1 MTSKITAGLAT
12 WTAVATLATC
22 AVALQPANIKKVT
35 LNGLDITLDNQ
46 TGAILQLDYPGPGTL
61 LDADAAEAGL
71 VDVAYPIEQ
80 FEPLR
85 LAARH
90 SRDAV
95 IEESPGRVVI
105 RLGEL
110 GPSRDNFSIEGQV
123 ATTVTLQ
130 ADPDGCSLILSCE
143 IENRSPRAVRQV
155 IFPELRGLVPIAG
168 PDHTI
173 LKSCGFGSAPFRELV
188 VPEADQW
195 YAQNSSTVEHKSG
208 GMFSTMWGRWLDLG
222 GLTGGLSLFPQRW
235 GWDCAHHHGRSAAPS
250 HGQAAD
256 TLRASGRSQ
265 TWREVDQRQLG
276 VDTASQWLGQG
287 YRTVPTMG
295 ALESQSAV
303 CRAATHSRRFGIP
316 HVVDV
321 PEPGAGPNRCRVAV
335 QRLARA
341 GGRGPGPRPVRD
353 GHVVL
358 ATGVRR
364 VAAVSVSPFG
374 DGSRVAG
381 RGRSMP
387 EDWCQYGPVHQCAAG
402 RPEVRRS
409 LWTQDSRQQWLDLS
423 HRDDPTLESTLRH
436 GLLVRPSGTIQSSV
450 AG

>member
-1 MTSKITAGLAT
+1 MTSKITARLAT
-12 WTAVATLATC
+12 WIVVATLATS
-22 AVALQPANIKKVT
+22 AVAVQPAHIKKVT
-35 LNGLDITLDNQ
+35 LNGLDITLDSQ
-46 TGAILQLDYPGPGTL
+46 TGAILQLNYPGPGTL

-95 IEESPGRVVI
+95 IEESPDRVVI
-105 RLGEL
+105 RLEEL
-110 GPSRDNFSIEGQV
+110 GPSRANFSIEGEV

-130 ADPDGCSLILSCE
+130 ADPDGRSLILSCE

-195 YAQNSSTVEHKSG
+195 YAAEQFDRGAQV
-208 GMFSTMWGRWLDLG
+208 GRDVLDHVGTLAGSRRAHRRVQPVSAAVGLG
-222 GLTGGLSLFPQRW
+222 S
-235 GWDCAHHHGRSAAPS
+235 ANHHGRAAAPG
-250 HGQAAD
+250 HGQAPDA
-256 TLRASGRSQ
+256 LRASGRSHA
-265 TWREVDQRQLG
+265 WREVVQRRMG
-276 VDTASQWLGQG
+276 VDAASQRMGQG
-287 YRTVPTMG
+287 YRAVPAVG
-295 ALESQSAV
+295 ALESQPAV
-303 CRAATHSRRFGIP
+303 RHAAAHSRRSGLP

-321 PEPGAGPNRCRVAV
+321 PEPAGGPDRCRVAV

-341 GGRGPGPRPVRD
+341 GGRGPGPRPARD
-353 GHVVL
+353 GHVGL
-358 ATGVRR
+358 AAGVRR
-364 VAAVSVSPFG
+364 VAAVAVSSPG
-374 DGSRVAG
+374 DGSGVAG
-381 RGRSMP
+381 RGAPVP
-387 EDWCQYGPVHQCAAG
+387 EDRRERGPVHQRAAG
-402 RPEVRRS
+402 QPEDRRP
-409 LWTQDSRQQWLDLS
+409 LWAQDSRQQRLDLS
-423 HRDDPTLESTLRH
+423 HRDDPALESALCH
-436 GLLVRPSGTIQSSV
+436 GPVVRAGGTSQCAV